1 MERPSTPPIV
11 TTHSRAHTVT
21 RSLPCNAGAPELAWA
36 LASVGHLVAPLSP
49 THLAR
54 LTRLDYATGW
64 PDTPPA
70 SSHTYQVEVCDPRGT
85 VESCTADARPWAGV
99 AGAYDCALDAVWHA
113 IHGGADPATFGF
125 APEQRELAVTMD
137 LVARYNRELSFV
149 ACETPAFAACETPAY
164 VAALARSAGLSRG
177 DLARR
182 DLQARRAGLADVL
195 DSMMAM
201 MDGAAWGEG
210 EEE

>member
-11 TTHSRAHTVT
+11 TAHSRAHTVT
-21 RSLPCNAGAPELAWA
+21 RSLPSNAGVPELAC
-36 LASVGHLVAPLSP
+36 VGHLVAPLSP

-54 LTRLDYATGW
+54 LTRLDHATGW

-99 AGAYDCALDAVWHA
+99 AGAYDCPLDAVWHA

-137 LVARYNRELSFV
+137 LVARYNRELSF
-149 ACETPAFAACETPAY
+149 AAWETPAY
-164 VAALARSAGLSRG
+164 VAALARSAGLSHG
-177 DLARR
+177 DLACR
-182 DLQARRAGLADVL
+182 DLQARRAGFADVL
-195 DSMMAM
+195 DSMVAM